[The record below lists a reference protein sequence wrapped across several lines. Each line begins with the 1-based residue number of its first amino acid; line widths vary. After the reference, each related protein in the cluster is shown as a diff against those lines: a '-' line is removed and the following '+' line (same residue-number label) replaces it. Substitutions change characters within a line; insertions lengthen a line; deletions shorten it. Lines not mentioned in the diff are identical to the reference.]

1 MPSCEAAAQASI
13 LGYTQSPRNA
23 TVYLDN
29 IGISRPLPSTTTW
42 PTAVWEMDRAFKKA
56 FYDDG
61 DVETA
66 IASVIERTTF
76 SSETSNDLFQMAS
89 PTRIPGTED

>member
-1 MPSCEAAAQASI
+1 V

-23 TVYLDN
+23 SVYLDN
-29 IGISRPLPSTTTW
+29 IAISRPLPSTTTW
-42 PTAVWEMDRAFKKA
+42 PTAVWEMDKAFKKA

-61 DVETA
+61 DIDTA
-66 IASVIERTTF
+66 ISTVMQRTTF
-76 SSETSNDLFQMAS
+76 SSEGADDLFRMAS